1 MVVSA
6 LHSVLQEKLSYS
18 SWIMVVRERGK
29 CYYNLAT
36 ICKNAFFSF
45 YFSLHV
51 KFGGRGEE
59 REKRK
64 TRSLKSQ
71 FYFIIIIILQ
81 LGNQR
86 SVTFGAPYTTIVR
99 WQTDIYSLRYSQQK
113 LASDHGNSLE
123 LQFSWFSQPYNHT
136 WQLTLSNSSS
146 TYTARTESQLVLQYY
161 HYLSAGQ

>member
-6 LHSVLQEKLSYS
+6 LHTVLQEKLSYS

-64 TRSLKSQ
+64 TRSQKS
-71 FYFIIIIILQ
+71 
-81 LGNQR
+81 
-86 SVTFGAPYTTIVR
+86 
-99 WQTDIYSLRYSQQK
+99 
-113 LASDHGNSLE
+113 
-123 LQFSWFSQPYNHT
+123 
-136 WQLTLSNSSS
+136 
-146 TYTARTESQLVLQYY
+146 
-161 HYLSAGQ
+161 